1 MISRL
6 LIAGVLV
13 VGMFVVVEPASA
25 VGRRTTTVL
34 RARVTRRQAIRQMPI
49 LQRPDRPGHAESG
62 AVQAAPSG
70 RVFS

>member
-13 VGMFVVVEPASA
+13 VGMFAVVEPASA

-34 RARVTRRQAIRQMPI
+34 RARTTRREAIRQMPI
-49 LQRPDRPGHAESG
+49 LQRPDRPGHFYG
-62 AVQAAPSG
+62 NAVRRRYRRSMG
-70 RVFS
+70 R